1 MLTSQ
6 AVCDSV
12 REFQRQELAQNDDY
26 STLAQHKGH
35 LEARLLRHQYLSKR
49 LQLLYAQIDKTRNY
63 QEFVDVLMNSRSLL
77 REIFTME
84 AQGRRTNS
92 AEPEVDWS
100 KFGVDLQAY
109 VGNDDQLLTLYNDGL
124 L

>member
-49 LQLLYAQIDKTRNY
+49 LQLLYAQIDKTR
-63 QEFVDVLMNSRSLL
+63 RSLL

-84 AQGRRTNS
+84 AQGRRANS

-109 VGNDDQLLTLYNDGL
+109 VCNDDQLLALYNDGL

>member
-1 MLTSQ
+1 MLISQ
-6 AVCDSV
+6 AACDSV
-12 REFQRQELAQNDDY
+12 REFQGQELGQNHDY
-26 STLAQHKGH
+26 STLSHHRGH
-35 LEARLLRHQYLSKR
+35 LEARLLRQQYLGKR

-77 REIFTME
+77 REIFTVE
-84 AQGRRTNS
+84 AQGRRATA

-109 VGNDDQLLTLYNDGL
+109 VADDDQLLTLYNHGL